1 MKKLYSFLASA
12 LVAVGVNAAMPAKVA
27 ADKVSSVAQ
36 GDITNVIPLKVNMTK
51 AEGMQVKKHTSVN
64 PLIFKEKKGV
74 AKVLSNDGWE
84 TLGEADFYDA
94 ITVTPLSDWGVERA
108 VYKVEIQ

>member
-27 ADKVSSVAQ
+27 ADKVSSIAQ
-36 GDITNVIPLKVNMTK
+36 GDITNVTPLKVNMTK

-64 PLIFKEKKGV
+64 PLIFKEKKGPRLTKFFPMV
-74 AKVLSNDGWE
+74 EWSGRHWVRLIFMTLS
-84 TLGEADFYDA
+84 
-94 ITVTPLSDWGVERA
+94 V
-108 VYKVEIQ
+108 

>member
-36 GDITNVIPLKVNMTK
+36 GDITNVTP
-51 AEGMQVKKHTSVN
+51 AQGQ
-64 PLIFKEKKGV
+64 
-74 AKVLSNDGWE
+74 
-84 TLGEADFYDA
+84 YDQGGRYA
-94 ITVTPLSDWGVERA
+94 S
-108 VYKVEIQ
+108 

>member
-12 LVAVGVNAAMPAKVA
+12 LVAVGVNAAMPAKVV

-36 GDITNVIPLKVNMTK
+36 GDITNVTPLKVNMTK

-64 PLIFKEKKGV
+64 PLIFKEKKGA

-94 ITVTPLSDWGVERA
+94 ITVTPLSD
-108 VYKVEIQ
+108 